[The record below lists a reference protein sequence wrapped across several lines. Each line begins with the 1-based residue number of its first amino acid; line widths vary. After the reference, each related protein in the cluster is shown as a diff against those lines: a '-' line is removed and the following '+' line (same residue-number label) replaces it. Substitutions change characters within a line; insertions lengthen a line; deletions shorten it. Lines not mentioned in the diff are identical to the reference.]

1 MMPNVLTVGP
11 TGKSSA
17 SVSETAI
24 VSVYLDKRMPRRGA
38 ERFSGLSGKC
48 RAKDTPDRGQRPRG
62 WQRKGRAEARNAS
75 AEPRR
80 EVEQRSCS
88 SFTHSK
94 SLWSGAEAEGV
105 RRQRCLGAQILD
117 LG

>member
-1 MMPNVLTVGP
+1 MPNVLTVGP
-11 TGKSSA
+11 TGKSCA

-62 WQRKGRAEARNAS
+62 WQLTNIERQSRGAQRKL

-80 EVEQRSCS
+80 EVEQRS
-88 SFTHSK
+88 FTHSK
-94 SLWSGAEAEGV
+94 SPWSRAEAEGL